1 MRRFELQFRV
11 SIAANRTLRRYEM
24 KKLLVIPVLLLM
36 CSFVAIAQDKPKE
49 KPTKATVASVLER
62 QLSNL
67 EKELVPLAE
76 AMPADKFEF
85 APTEGEF
92 KGVRTFGTQVR
103 HIAATNTL
111 IAAALLGEKAPFDPK
126 LDNGPEN
133 IKTRD
138 ESLKFLKD
146 SFAQAHKAVATINQK
161 NATEMIQ
168 NPWSPEKKMPRLDL
182 GTILN
187 WHSYDHYGQMVVYL
201 RMNGVVPPASR

>member
-1 MRRFELQFRV
+1 
-11 SIAANRTLRRYEM
+11 M
-24 KKLLVIPVLLLM
+24 KKFPFVPALLLI
-36 CSFVAIAQDKPKE
+36 CCFVAIAQEKPKE
-49 KPTKATVASVLER
+49 KPAKATVTSVLER

-76 AMPADKFEF
+76 AMPEDKFEF

-103 HIAATNTL
+103 HIAATNML
-111 IAAALLGEKAPFDPK
+111 IAAALLGEKAPFDSK

-146 SFAQAHKAVATINQK
+146 PFAQAHKAVATINQK
-161 NATEMIQ
+161 NATEMVQ
-168 NPWSPEKKMPRLDL
+168 SPVAHKED
-182 GTILN
+182 
-187 WHSYDHYGQMVVYL
+187 S
-201 RMNGVVPPASR
+201 PARPGLEPHLAHL

>member
-1 MRRFELQFRV
+1 
-11 SIAANRTLRRYEM
+11 M
-24 KKLLVIPVLLLM
+24 KKLLVTVAMVLM
-36 CSFVAIAQDKPKE
+36 CCFVALAQQNSKE
-49 KPTKATVASVLER
+49 KPAKATVTSVLER

-76 AMPADKFEF
+76 AMPEDKFEF

-103 HIAATNTL
+103 HIAAQNTL

-133 IKTRD
+133 IKTRED
-138 ESLKFLKD
+138 SLKFLKD

-161 NATEMIQ
+161 NATEMVQ
-168 NPWSPEKKMPRLDL
+168 DPWSPEKKRPRLDL